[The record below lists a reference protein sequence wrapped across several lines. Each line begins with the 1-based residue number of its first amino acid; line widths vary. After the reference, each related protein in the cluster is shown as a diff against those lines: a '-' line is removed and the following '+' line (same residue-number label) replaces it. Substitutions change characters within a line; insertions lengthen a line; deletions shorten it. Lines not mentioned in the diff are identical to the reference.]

1 MNTMNVIVERKYT
14 ILSKL
19 GQGSFG
25 TIYKGINNLTQSKVA
40 IKIEYNPSDSILT
53 HEAKIYKYLEGKEG
67 IPRLLSFGKEGLF
80 HYMIMDLFDESLEVM
95 KRNSNGKLS
104 MNTVLNIFYQ
114 ALERLETIHTLGI
127 VHRDIKPDNFIV
139 DRTTNKI
146 YMIDFG
152 LSRRFL
158 DANEKLIPITS
169 GHNIT
174 GSVRYSSIQ
183 VHSGIVGTRR
193 DDLESLGYMIMYLW
207 IGRLPWQGITHQT
220 QSIRYELIG
229 HYKKTHSLVD
239 LFPSAPTECIEYI
252 NYCRNLSF
260 DETPDYEYIRSIF
273 YPLYKQQGCN
283 EKHYDW
289 IKQ

>member
-1 MNTMNVIVERKYT
+1 MNVIVERKYT

-25 TIYKGINNLTQSKVA
+25 TIYKGINNLTQCKVA
-40 IKIEYNPSDSILT
+40 IKIEYNLPDCILT

-95 KRNSNGKLS
+95 KRKSNGKLS
-104 MNTVLNIFYQ
+104 LNTVLNIFYQ

-158 DANEKLIPITS
+158 DANEKIIPLSS
-169 GHNIT
+169 GQRYNIT
-174 GSVRYSSIQ
+174 GSVRYSSIH
-183 VHSGIVGTRR
+183 VHSGTVGTRR

-207 IGRLPWQGITHQT
+207 LGRLPWQGIQHET
-220 QSIRYELIG
+220 QSIRYEKIG
-229 HYKKTHSLVD
+229 RYKSTRSLVD
-239 LFPSAPTECIEYI
+239 LFPSAPMECIDYL
-252 NYCRNLSF
+252 NYCRTLSF
-260 DETPDYEYIRSIF
+260 DEKPDYEYIRSIF
-273 YPLYKQQGCN
+273 YPLYKQHHCYEN
-283 EKHYDW
+283 HYDW

>member
-1 MNTMNVIVERKYT
+1 MNVMNVIVERKYT

-40 IKIEYNPSDSILT
+40 IKIEYNPPDCILT
-53 HEAKIYKYLEGKEG
+53 HEAKIYKYLEGKDG

-95 KRNSNGKLS
+95 KRKSNGKLS
-104 MNTVLNIFYQ
+104 LNTVLNIFYQ

-139 DRTTNKI
+139 DRSTTKI

-152 LSRRFL
+152 LSKRFL
-158 DANEKLIPITS
+158 DVNEKIIPLST

-174 GSVRYSSIQ
+174 GSVRYSSIH
-183 VHSGIVGTRR
+183 VHSGMVGTRR
-193 DDLESLGYMIMYLW
+193 DDLESLGYMILYLW
-207 IGRLPWQGITHQT
+207 LGRLPWQGITHESQT
-220 QSIRYELIG
+220 IRYECIG
-229 HYKKTHSLVD
+229 RYKTTNTLVD
-239 LFPSAPTECIEYI
+239 LFPSAPMECIDYL
-252 NYCRNLSF
+252 NYCRRLSF
-260 DETPDYEYIRSIF
+260 DEKPDYEYIRSMF
-273 YPLYKQQGCN
+273 YPLYKQHHCSEN
-283 EKHYDW
+283 HYDW